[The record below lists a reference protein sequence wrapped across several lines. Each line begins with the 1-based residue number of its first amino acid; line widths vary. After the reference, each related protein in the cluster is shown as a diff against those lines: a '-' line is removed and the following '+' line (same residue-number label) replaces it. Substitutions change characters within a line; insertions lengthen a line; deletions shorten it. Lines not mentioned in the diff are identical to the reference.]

1 MNHRR
6 SLPKL
11 GRGGAHRLAML
22 RNLSRSLALHG
33 RIRTTMGRAK
43 ALRRLVGP
51 AIAARAC
58 AWAQTDGAI
67 GRERGARLIVRK
79 DFRRRGDQAP
89 MCSIVLA

>member
-11 GRGGAHRLAML
+11 GRGGPHRLAML

-51 AIAARAC
+51 AIVARAC
-58 AWAQTDGAI
+58 AWPQTDGAI
-67 GRERGARLIVRK
+67 GIARGARVIVRK
-79 DFRRRGDQAP
+79 AFRRRGDQAP
-89 MCSIVLA
+89 MCSVVLA

>member
-6 SLPKL
+6 SQPKL
-11 GRGGAHRLAML
+11 GRGGPHRLAML

-43 ALRRLVGP
+43 SLRRLVGP

-58 AWAQTDGAI
+58 GLAQTDGSI
-67 GRERGARLIVRK
+67 GSARFARVIVRK

-89 MCSIVLA
+89 MCSVVLA

>member
-1 MNHRR
+1 M
-6 SLPKL
+6 PKL

-67 GRERGARLIVRK
+67 GRVRGARLIVRK